1 LSACRTF
8 PGLIDPL
15 QSLSFCNSN
24 LASRYSLAIFGL
36 MTNPYSSAT
45 ARDHSSL
52 QMLGLSSALQFVI
65 EGVAIA
71 LGMAVS
77 RIDPARARFYLS
89 RIGELGRASLSSHRA
104 G

>member
-1 LSACRTF
+1 LPNVSRSDRSIAVLEF
-8 PGLIDPL
+8 L
-15 QSLSFCNSN
+15 QQQFGV
-24 LASRYSLAIFGL
+24 AIFAGDFRADDK
-36 MTNPYSSAT
+36 PVFSAT

>member
-1 LSACRTF
+1 VVP
-8 PGLIDPL
+8 PGGWYR
-15 QSLSFCNSN
+15 N
-24 LASRYSLAIFGL
+24 
-36 MTNPYSSAT
+36 
-45 ARDHSSL
+45 SSL

-77 RIDPARARFYLS
+77 RIDPSRARFYLS
-89 RIGELGRASLSSHRA
+89 RIGELVRIGLSSQRA